1 MRVVPGLSLT
11 IDCRDPGLLV
21 PFWCEALAYVPAPAP
36 EGHATWRSFYLSIG
50 ESEESLGE
58 GDACDR
64 VIDPEVESSR
74 VDAPIAVKRPV
85 VG

>member
-50 ESEESLGE
+50 ESEE
-58 GDACDR
+58 
-64 VIDPEVESSR
+64 
-74 VDAPIAVKRPV
+74 
-85 VG
+85 